1 MYRLHLKKR
10 KKKKTKQN
18 KTRQNKKEPIRQSCI
33 YHFCATREGNAQSRN
48 QKQHSFYGDKRQNV
62 GGISQ
67 KALGVH
73 FPINSADFSGEGTG
87 HFKSSGEQIWK
98 SIGTNTE
105 LVRGVI
111 GPISSPNDDL
121 NIVFD
126 DVVSLRGS
134 CRNNSLPR
142 SPREKLQLVRILSL
156 RVKARSS
163 QERNTL
169 FVDRPIKQ
177 KHIHLDRQKGFTC
190 KFNIQQK

>member
-10 KKKKTKQN
+10 KKKTKQDKKKEKN
-18 KTRQNKKEPIRQSCI
+18 KTRQNKKEPICQSCI

-48 QKQHSFYGDKRQNV
+48 EKQHSFFGDKRQNV

-73 FPINSADFSGEGTG
+73 FPINRADFSGKGTG

-142 SPREKLQLVRILSL
+142 SPREKLQLVTILSL
-156 RVKARSS
+156 GVKARSS

-169 FVDRPIKQ
+169 FVDRPIK
-177 KHIHLDRQKGFTC
+177 
-190 KFNIQQK
+190 